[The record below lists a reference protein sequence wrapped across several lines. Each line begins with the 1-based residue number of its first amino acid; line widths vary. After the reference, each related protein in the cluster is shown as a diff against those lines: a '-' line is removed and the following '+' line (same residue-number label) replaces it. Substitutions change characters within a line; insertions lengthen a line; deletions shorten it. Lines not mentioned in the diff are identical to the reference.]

1 MYSAFTRR
9 IAFEY
14 GEYEDMIMRKNP
26 FLILALL
33 FIAES
38 ALAKPLRVITTTTD
52 LASIAQEVGRD
63 LVSVESLTQGNTDLH
78 FVMAQPNFILKMNEA
93 DVFVEV
99 GLDLEAG
106 WTPNLLQQARN
117 PKIQRGRQGYCV
129 AVRGIKL
136 LNVPVGEVTRFLGDM
151 HIYGNPHYWADPVNG
166 IIIARNIRDTFIAN
180 DPLNAEAYRKNFDD
194 FAARTKKLTAELM
207 RLMKPH
213 RGKRVYV
220 YHQEFNYLAN
230 RFGFEIAGAIEEKMG
245 VTPGP
250 GWIRQTI
257 DKIKKEKIPVILCSP
272 WTNVGVA
279 RRVAEESGAKL
290 LILPIQTG
298 AGENTDTWLK
308 MIEYNVRE
316 IAAAL

>member
-1 MYSAFTRR
+1 M
-9 IAFEY
+9 
-14 GEYEDMIMRKNP
+14 K
-26 FLILALL
+26 ILRTILL
-33 FIAES
+33 GLLVSVAP
-38 ALAKPLRVITTTTD
+38 ALAKPLRVITTTSD
-52 LASIAQEVGRD
+52 LASIAQEVGGD

-93 DVFVEV
+93 DIFIEI

-106 WTPNLLQQARN
+106 WTPYLLQQARN
-117 PKIQRGRQGYCV
+117 PNIQRGRKGYCV

-136 LNVPVGEVTRFLGDM
+136 LNVPVGEVNRSLGDM
-151 HIYGNPHYWADPVNG
+151 HVYGNPHYWVDPVNG
-166 IIIARNIRDTFIAN
+166 IIMARNIRDTLIAN
-180 DPLNAEAYRKNFDD
+180 DPANGDTYKKNFDA
-194 FAARTKKLTAELM
+194 FSARAKKLTAELLQLM
-207 RLMKPH
+207 RPH

-250 GWIRQTI
+250 GWINTTVET
-257 DKIKKEKIPVILCSP
+257 IKKEKIKVILCSP

-279 RRVAEESGAKL
+279 RRVAEQSGARL
-290 LILPIQTG
+290 LIMPIQTG

-308 MIEYNVRE
+308 MIDANVRA

>member
-1 MYSAFTRR
+1 MSR
-9 IAFEY
+9 
-14 GEYEDMIMRKNP
+14 
-26 FLILALL
+26 LIGIITATLVLSGALA
-33 FIAES
+33 
-38 ALAKPLRVITTTTD
+38 AKPLRVITTTSD
-52 LASIAQEVGRD
+52 LASIAQEVGRE

-93 DVFVEV
+93 DVFIEI

-106 WTPNLLQQARN
+106 WTPYLLQQARN
-117 PKIQRGRQGYCV
+117 PNIQRGRKGYCV

-136 LNVPVGEVTRFLGDM
+136 LNVPVGEVNRSLGDM
-151 HIYGNPHYWADPVNG
+151 HVYGNPHYWADPVNG
-166 IIIARNIRDTFIAN
+166 IIIARNIRDTLIAN
-180 DPLNAEAYRKNFDD
+180 DPANAEAYKKNFED
-194 FAARTKKLTAELM
+194 FSTRTKKLTAELI
-207 RLMKPH
+207 RVMKPH

-250 GWIRQTI
+250 GWINTTI
-257 DKIKKEKIPVILCSP
+257 ETIKKEKIKVILCSP
-272 WTNVGVA
+272 WTNVAVA
-279 RRVAEESGAKL
+279 RRVAEGSGARL
-290 LILPIQTG
+290 LVLPIQTG

-308 MIEYNVRE
+308 MIEYNVRA